1 MTNANSDPGLSDQG
15 LSDQGLALI
24 LGGTG
29 KTGRRV
35 AELMRQA
42 GHEVRIGSRSA
53 TPPFDW
59 TERRT
64 WESALSG
71 VKAVY
76 VAFQPDLAAVGAL
89 DIVRPFFATAAGMG
103 VEKLVLLSGRGEPEA
118 QDAERALQATNLDWT
133 ILRSSWFSQNFSESF
148 LLEPIQAGEVVL
160 PTGLAAEPF
169 VDVDDIADIGFAALT
184 TDRHSRQLYEITG
197 PRAVTFAEAVAE
209 IAAVTE
215 RHIAFIEVAPED
227 YRAELTRL
235 DLPTE
240 YVDLIMYLF
249 TTVLDG
255 RNIPLGDGIQ
265 RALGRDPSSFS
276 DYVRRTAGVWG
287 GNHA

>member
-1 MTNANSDPGLSDQG
+1 MAISMSANQRT
-15 LSDQGLALI
+15 LI

-35 AELMRQA
+35 ADLMRQA
-42 GHEVRIGSRSA
+42 GHEIRIGSRSGN
-53 TPPFDW
+53 PSFDW
-59 TERRT
+59 NDRWT
-64 WESALSG
+64 WEPALAG
-71 VKAVY
+71 IKAAY
-76 VAFQPDLAAVGAL
+76 VAFQPDLAAAGAL
-89 DIVRPFFATAAGMG
+89 EIVQAFFAKAAGMG
-103 VEKLVLLSGRGEPEA
+103 VEKLALLSGRGEVEA
-118 QDAERALQATNLDWT
+118 QEAEQALQVLDIDWT

-160 PTGLAAEPF
+160 PAGLAAEPF
-169 VDVDDIADIGFAALT
+169 VDVDDIAEIGFAALT
-184 TDRHSRQLYEITG
+184 SDRHSRQLYEITG
-197 PRAVTFAEAVAE
+197 PKAGTFAEAVAE

-215 RHIAFIEVAPED
+215 RRIAFIEVAPED

-235 DLPTE
+235 DLPAD

-255 RNIPLGDGIQ
+255 RNTPLGDGVQ

-276 DYVRRTAGVWG
+276 DYVRRVAVTGIWG
-287 GNHA
+287 GTHA